1 MSVLAG
7 SLRADFLKEAVNR
20 RINVAI
26 FWRVQLSCCFFFCMF
41 YSIVV
46 WDEKT
51 PQKVAK
57 NIWITW
63 ELLCLFFICLYKCWK
78 RQKCLMRNRQTE
90 GKITSNLLSRPGDWL
105 TRSLYSVF
113 LPLCHFCFWPCQ
125 RKQRDAAV
133 LEKAHILSVD
143 IVPLFMLRMEPS
155 VLVVLWRCSGWEK
168 VFHSLKSARTSC
180 GGIVDARNE
189 RWR

>member
-1 MSVLAG
+1 ML
-7 SLRADFLKEAVNR
+7 
-20 RINVAI
+20 
-26 FWRVQLSCCFFFCMF
+26 LSSGEFNWVVVFFCMF

-57 NIWITW
+57 NYWITW
-63 ELLCLFFICLYKCWK
+63 ELLCLFSICLYKCWK
-78 RQKCLMRNRQTE
+78 RQKSLMRNRQTE

-113 LPLCHFCFWPCQ
+113 LPLCHFCCWPCQ

-168 VFHSLKSARTSC
+168 VFHSLKSARISC
-180 GGIVDARNE
+180 GVVVDARNE
-189 RWR
+189 LWR